1 MSPELQIYSVP
12 IAAMIAAVFAFV
24 LAPSILGLKKDSA
37 GTSLQVMT
45 LRVVL
50 VIFLLLQLS
59 DIVLHNIVGAYYN
72 RMLLNMSLTVF
83 AITVCFVLFNV
94 SGRML
99 DAKFGGTRQIDGK
112 MVAVP
117 SYHSRMAGVV
127 LLGTMLV
134 LLSYVLIEIWG
145 LDSLLEKTG
154 FIGIIAAFLVL
165 TSAIWLPDLFHGVV
179 LLGSSMAEEG
189 DTIALR
195 DRNRLCIINRLTP
208 FYALLLDVDKN
219 HRIMV
224 KNSDLMK
231 SGIEN
236 YTKRASVDGLRR
248 TLEFKL
254 GYPSPTGTCEP
265 ATDLFEKIEKSV
277 DACCARAFDD
287 EYIMVNQKLPFEWA
301 TVEAGDY
308 ALSFRLYY
316 YLLPLPETKLT
327 SKIRKH
333 MRATDN
339 AIVRIMFEEAFARS
353 LNLATPSLVH
363 LNAPQLAEQPVLQ
376 EVRHPD

>member
-1 MSPELQIYSVP
+1 MPPELQIYTVP
-12 IAAMIAAVFAFV
+12 IAATIAAVITFV
-24 LAPSILGLKKDSA
+24 LAPRILGIKEDSA

-50 VIFLLLQLS
+50 AIFLILQLS
-59 DIVLHNIVGAYYN
+59 DIILHNLVGFYYN
-72 RMLLNMSLTVF
+72 RLLLNMSLTVF

-99 DAKFGGTRQIDGK
+99 DVKFGGTRQIDGK
-112 MVAVP
+112 TVAVP

-127 LLGTMLV
+127 LLGTLLV
-134 LLSYVLIEIWG
+134 VLSYVLIEIWG
-145 LDSLLEKTG
+145 LNSLLEKTG

-179 LLGSSMAEEG
+179 LLGSAMAEEG

-195 DRNRLCIINRLTP
+195 DRDRLCIINRLTP

-265 ATDLFEKIEKSV
+265 AIDLFEKIEKSV
-277 DACCARAFDD
+277 DACCARAFGD
-287 EYIMVNQKLPFEWA
+287 EHIMINKKLPFEWA

-353 LNLATPSLVH
+353 LNLATPTLVH
-363 LNAPQLAEQPVLQ
+363 LNALQLAEQPELQ
-376 EVRHPD
+376 EARHPD

>member
-1 MSPELQIYSVP
+1 MPPELQIYSVP

-99 DAKFGGTRQIDGK
+99 DAKFGGKRQIDGK

-165 TSAIWLPDLFHGVV
+165 TSAVWLPDLFHGVV

-265 ATDLFEKIEKSV
+265 AIDLFEKIEKSV

-287 EYIMVNQKLPFEWA
+287 EQIMVNQKLPFEWA
-301 TVEAGDY
+301 TVETGDY

-339 AIVRIMFEEAFARS
+339 AIVRIMFEEAIARS

-376 EVRHPD
+376 EARHPD

>member
-12 IAAMIAAVFAFV
+12 IAAMIVGAFAFM
-24 LAPSILGLKKDSA
+24 LAPRILGLKKDSEGA
-37 GTSLQVMT
+37 SLQVMT

-50 VIFLLLQLS
+50 VIFLVLQLS
-59 DIVLHNIVGAYYN
+59 DIVLHNIVGIYYN

-83 AITVCFVLFNV
+83 AITICFVFFNV

-99 DAKFGGTRQIDGK
+99 DAKFGATRQIDGK

-117 SYHSRMAGVV
+117 SYHSRMASVV
-127 LLGTMLV
+127 LLGAMLII
-134 LLSYVLIEIWG
+134 LIYVLIEIWG
-145 LDSLLEKTG
+145 LNSLLEKTG
-154 FIGIIAAFLVL
+154 FIGIIAAFFVL

-189 DTIALR
+189 DTVILR
-195 DRNRLCIINRLTP
+195 DRDRLCIINRLTP
-208 FYALLLDVDKN
+208 FYTLLLDVDKN
-219 HRIMV
+219 HRILV
-224 KNSDLMK
+224 RNCDLMK
-231 SGIEN
+231 WGIEN

-254 GYPSPTGTCEP
+254 GYPSPTGARDPVTN
-265 ATDLFEKIEKSV
+265 LFEKIEKSV
-277 DACCARAFDD
+277 DACCARAFEDD
-287 EYIMVNQKLPFEWA
+287 HIMVNKKLSFEWA
-301 TVEAGDY
+301 AVDAGDY

-316 YLLPLPETKLT
+316 YLSPLPETKLT

-353 LNLATPSLVH
+353 LNLATPALVH
-363 LNAPQLAEQPVLQ
+363 LDTSQKTAQPAPPHAP
-376 EVRHPD
+376 